1 MSLYGALS
9 IGVAGLNANS
19 QALSATSSNIANI
32 NTVGYKDATASF
44 SSFLDATDGT
54 GSNASAG
61 VTADIGQDVTAQ
73 GLPTTTSSPTDLSI
87 SGNGF
92 FVVNT
97 NTSSTATQEY
107 TRAGSFTPDSSGNL
121 ENSAGLY
128 LMGYKLD
135 SAGNPPADTS
145 DLRLINVDS
154 LSGTASPT
162 TTISMQA
169 NLQSSSTVD
178 SSYTAGDMTAGN
190 VTPDFTHTVDVYDTQ
205 GGQQPITFSFVKTA
219 ANTWAYEASYAGA
232 STNLSSANPIAEGT
246 MSFNADGTL
255 ANVNGASPASGNI
268 SLTIPWNSTTSGL
281 QPQTIA
287 VSLGTVGSSSGMTQ
301 DDTASTFTGAN
312 VDGSA
317 YGSVT
322 GVTVGKDGTVT
333 AQFSNGLSQAVYKI
347 PIATFTNEDG
357 LGQVSGNAYVATQNS
372 GTANINMADAGPAGG
387 IQSNSLEGST
397 VDLATEFTNLITTQR
412 AYSASAQIIQ
422 TANQMLQ
429 VLEQLPSAS

>member
-1 MSLYGALS
+1 MSLYGALN

-32 NTVGYKDATASF
+32 NTVGYKDATVSF
-44 SSFLDATDGT
+44 SSFLSSQG
-54 GSNASAG
+54 GVGNSSSAG
-61 VTADIGQDVTAQ
+61 VSADVGQDVTAQ

-87 SGNGF
+87 AGNGF
-92 FVVNT
+92 FVVAT
-97 NTSSTATQEY
+97 NA
-107 TRAGSFTPDSSGNL
+107 SSGNL
-121 ENSAGLY
+121 VNSSGLY

-135 SAGNPPADTS
+135 ASGNAPADTS
-145 DLRLINVDS
+145 DLSLINVNS
-154 LSGTASPT
+154 LSGQASPT
-162 TTISMQA
+162 TSVSMQA
-169 NLQSSSTVD
+169 NLESSSTVD
-178 SSYTAGDMTAGN
+178 STYTAGDMAAGT

-205 GGQQPITFSFVKTA
+205 GGTQPITFSFVKTA

-232 STNLSSANPIAEGT
+232 STNLTSANPIAEGT
-246 MSFNADGTL
+246 MTFNSDGTL
-255 ANVNGASPASGNI
+255 ANVNGASPASGSI
-268 SLTIPWNSTTSGL
+268 SMTIPWKTSTSGL
-281 QPQTIA
+281 SPQAI
-287 VSLGTVGSSSGMTQ
+287 SISMGTPGTSSGMTQ
-301 DDTASTFTGAN
+301 DDIASTFNGAN

-317 YGSVT
+317 YGTAT

-347 PIATFTNEDG
+347 PVATFTNEDG

-372 GTANINMADAGPAGG
+372 GTANINLADAGPAGG

-429 VLEQLPSAS
+429 VLEQLPNAS